1 MKPIHPRDSRA
12 WLGWGAAAMIP
23 VLVTRNPFILVE
35 VLLIAAIVRGS
46 CVPPERLTGW
56 RWFVRIALLMV
67 LVGTFFN
74 VLTVRAGDLVILT
87 IPSAIPWVGGDLT
100 FNALIYGV
108 VSGWAFFTLVL
119 IGTTTAALLR
129 WAELIRVLPAR
140 MAPLAVAGSVAWAFL
155 PQMGAT
161 MREIRETQL
170 MRGQRMRGLRD
181 FLPLLVPLL
190 AGGLERALTTAE
202 ALEAR
207 GFGAA
212 TTSLAPPATSPARW
226 RGGMAM
232 VTGLAALLA
241 AAYEFAAGSMIVALA
256 AGGVG
261 IALVAL
267 GLRWQPVS
275 RIAVT
280 SYRRRRW
287 NWRDSVIVLTALM
300 AFTGFAWRWMTV
312 PGRLQFDVYPTLTWP
327 PVDPLAMLALALL
340 IAPSLI
346 PEWVDSAP

>member
-1 MKPIHPRDSRA
+1 MRAIHSRDSRA

-35 VLLIAAIVRGS
+35 LLLIAAIVRGS
-46 CVPPERLTGW
+46 CVPPERLAGW
-56 RWFVRIALLMV
+56 RWFVRVALLMV
-67 LVGTFFN
+67 LIGTVFN

-87 IPSAIPWVGGDLT
+87 IPPAIPGVGGDIT

-170 MRGQRMRGLRD
+170 VRGQRMRGLRD

-212 TTSLAPPATSPARW
+212 TTSLAAPTTSPARW

-232 VTGLAALLA
+232 VVGLSALLA
-241 AAYEFAAGSMIVALA
+241 AAYEFAAGSVIVALA
-256 AGGVG
+256 AGGSG
-261 IALVAL
+261 IVLVAV
-267 GLRWQPVS
+267 GLRWQPAS
-275 RIAVT
+275 RIAIT

-287 NWRDSVIVLTALM
+287 NWRESAIILAALV
-300 AFTGFAWRWMTV
+300 ALSGFLWRWLAV
-312 PGRLQFDVYPTLTWP
+312 PERLQFDVYPTLTWP

-340 IAPSLI
+340 ITPAMIPQWSDPAP
-346 PEWVDSAP
+346 